1 MIYAPDLISKIL
13 LRNLGNQLLPSLFL
27 TIVYL
32 ERLGFTMQKMYMI
45 SLTADPTYR
54 IGEVEWNGIHVLF
67 LWYKNHMPQNGKTQ
81 RNFSADV
88 IRVFSEDIGEY
99 AYHKIIVADARDGME
114 YPMIT
119 LDGGKDPSYR
129 GLLAHEIGH
138 QWFYG
143 MVGSN
148 ETYRAALDEGF
159 TQFLTAWALNK
170 IDGEFLATEPECKCL

>member
-1 MIYAPDLISKIL
+1 MPDDLRARLDIKNFAEKPWNSAPSIIIPYDSLSRKTWIYHAENVHD
-13 LRNLGNQLLPSLFL
+13 FA
-27 TIVYL
+27 
-32 ERLGFTMQKMYMI
+32 F
-45 SLTADPTYR
+45 TADPTYR
-54 IGEVEWNGIHVLF
+54 IGEVEWNGIRAISMVQEPHASK
-67 LWYKNHMPQNGKTQ
+67 WQNAAQ
-81 RNFSADV
+81 FSADV

-138 QWFYG
+138 QWFYA

-159 TQFLTAWALNK
+159 TIFN
-170 IDGEFLATEPECKCL
+170 CLGFEQNRW